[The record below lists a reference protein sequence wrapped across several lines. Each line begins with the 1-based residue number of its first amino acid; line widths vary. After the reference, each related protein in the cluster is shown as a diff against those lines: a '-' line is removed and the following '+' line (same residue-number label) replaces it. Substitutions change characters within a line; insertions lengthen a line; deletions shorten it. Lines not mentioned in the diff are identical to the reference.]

1 MTVIFHVYLWHL
13 VTLEQMNSVHVMT
26 HSIYQKRWRMP
37 YIHSI
42 GYKHEFSPN
51 NKCCHIPVIWQ
62 VYDTTCHMT
71 GIWQT
76 YTLSKLSGDSR
87 WQPATNS
94 PRAHKHRR
102 QLERPS
108 TWTLMTTWRGSFS
121 RSKPISA
128 ASLLLLTRLKLLKC
142 VMGAAAGDRVAA
154 AERFRSFVPKKT
166 SLVCERVVDKVL
178 EPSMR
183 DRRDF
188 E

>member
-87 WQPATNS
+87 WKVCSKFTL
-94 PRAHKHRR
+94 
-102 QLERPS
+102 QLAKSGISLHFCQKVYIRGWQTAKKSLQKVWIPS
-108 TWTLMTTWRGSFS
+108 HTFKFKFGFTGIPWQQWCQRGS
-121 RSKPISA
+121 
-128 ASLLLLTRLKLLKC
+128 
-142 VMGAAAGDRVAA
+142 
-154 AERFRSFVPKKT
+154 AEWCQNGSPV
-166 SLVCERVVDKVL
+166 
-178 EPSMR
+178 
-183 DRRDF
+183 
-188 E
+188 